1 MPYSIVTKDGIK
13 INNIPDDV
21 DPQSDELK
29 QRVAAIRAQQGA
41 ANDVPVEQE
50 APPPE
55 VPEASLGE
63 KAVGMLEAGATMASG
78 AIAEPAAGI
87 AGIVQSLN
95 PMADPGAGAQAV
107 ADTRN
112 ALTYEPST
120 KEGRDNLISLAKTLQ
135 PVTDILQRAEK
146 ASGDL
151 GYDLAGPTG
160 GAIGST
166 LPTAVMELLG
176 LGAGRALNKVKR
188 VAKAVPDEQ
197 AASILKAGEQFDVPV
212 MTTDIRP
219 PKGYA
224 GRFAQSMSEKL
235 GPLGSGTARVSQ
247 QKARE
252 AAVSAFAEQFDIDI
266 DSPFAADM
274 VKSLNKK
281 IASELKQA
289 GEVRARAVESLD
301 TFGPVPL
308 KRTQEAVQREI
319 AKQVRLGEKGDK
331 ALIQSLENT
340 LKAADGGDFS
350 LIKDIRTEVI
360 SDLKAISRGEDTR
373 SAASVQAVKS
383 AMDKDMM
390 AFARA
395 NDRTA
400 AADWIRSN
408 RAFGDAYSR
417 AKDTEL
423 KRILKTGDAT
433 PEKIITLIR
442 GGKQSE
448 LVRLAKSMGERG
460 RESARRAIIQDALKE
475 SKFFE
480 VDANPNPDAFATAL
494 NKANR
499 QQAIK
504 VFFHGE
510 GKKEIDGLAR
520 LLNATRRAQQGST
533 VVKTGEQATSLIMGG
548 GAGVAIGANA
558 QVAVPVIATAS
569 AILKGYESKPFRN
582 LLIKIGNTQ
591 PGSTAEKRL
600 LEAAGLF
607 VASGLQAA
615 KEQPVEEQ
623 QTEEVSP

>member
-41 ANDVPVEQE
+41 ANDEPAQGAPQPE
-50 APPPE
+50 A
-55 VPEASLGE
+55 PEASLGE

-78 AIAEPAAGI
+78 AVAEPAAGI

-107 ADTRN
+107 EDTRK

-120 KEGRDNLISLAKTLQ
+120 KEGRDNLMSLAKTLQ

-160 GAIGST
+160 GAIGSA

-176 LGAGRALNKVKR
+176 LGAGKALNKVKR

-212 MTTDIRP
+212 MTTDIKP

-266 DSPFAADM
+266 DSPFSADM

-301 TFGPVPL
+301 QFGPVPL

-319 AKQVRLGEKGDK
+319 AKQMRLGEKGDK
-331 ALIQSLENT
+331 TLIQNLENT

-433 PEKIITLIR
+433 PEKIMTLIR

-448 LVRLAKSMGERG
+448 LVRLAKSMGEKG

-504 VFFHGE
+504 VFFQGE

-558 QVAVPVIATAS
+558 QVAVPAIATAS

-582 LLIKIGNTQ
+582 LLLKIGNTQ

-607 VASGLQAA
+607 VASGLQSA
-615 KEQPVEEQ
+615 KEQPAEEQ

>member
-41 ANDVPVEQE
+41 ANDEPAQGAPQPE
-50 APPPE
+50 A
-55 VPEASLGE
+55 PEASLGE

-78 AIAEPAAGI
+78 AVAEPAAGI

-107 ADTRN
+107 EDTRK

-120 KEGRDNLISLAKTLQ
+120 KEGRDNLMSLAKTLQ

-160 GAIGST
+160 GAIGSA

-176 LGAGRALNKVKR
+176 LGAGKALNKVKR

-212 MTTDIRP
+212 MTTDIKP

-252 AAVSAFAEQFDIDI
+252 AAVSAFVEQFDIDI
-266 DSPFAADM
+266 DSPFSADM

-301 TFGPVPL
+301 QFGPVPL

-319 AKQVRLGEKGDK
+319 AKQMRLGEKGDK
-331 ALIQSLENT
+331 TLIQNLENT

-433 PEKIITLIR
+433 PEKIMTLIR

-448 LVRLAKSMGERG
+448 LVRLAKSMGEKG

-504 VFFHGE
+504 VFFQGE

-558 QVAVPVIATAS
+558 QVAVPAIATAS

-582 LLIKIGNTQ
+582 LLLKIGNTQ

-607 VASGLQAA
+607 VASGLQSA
-615 KEQPVEEQ
+615 KEQPAEEQ